1 MSALVHSIYPAS
13 VVLDSALAKIARD
26 FADHGAFRGMAT
38 AQTVLSQ
45 VRAAAGTA
53 WPRLVATSI
62 TGHPVIEIMRRC
74 PLTRRCALK
83 PRGYA
88 GDAEVLDY
96 IYGLT
101 KGPDATFDPVG
112 HAVHGYAVA
121 APACRA
127 VRYRRYRLANLIDKE
142 AESRVGGGAG
152 NFRVLSV
159 AAGHARELSLSEAFK
174 CGLVSRFVALDQDS
188 ESLEVIEREYGGPNV
203 MLLPLSVRSLLA
215 GKHDLGTFDVIY
227 AAGLY
232 DYLQTSMA
240 RRLTARLFDNL
251 KPGGVLLYVN
261 FAPGIPNA
269 GYMETAMDW
278 WLIYRNARETCDLAS
293 EVPAEDILN
302 ISQYTDPDSNM
313 HFVELRRRGPVS

>member
-1 MSALVHSIYPAS
+1 V
-13 VVLDSALAKIARD
+13 DSGLAQIARD

-53 WPRLVATSI
+53 WPRLVSTSI

-88 GDAEVLDY
+88 GDAGVIDY

-142 AESRVGGGAG
+142 AESHVGGGAG
-152 NFRVLSV
+152 DFRVLSV
-159 AAGHARELSLSEAFK
+159 AAGHGRELSLSEAFK
-174 CGLVSRFVALDQDS
+174 CGLVSRFVAMDQDS
-188 ESLEVIEREYGGPNV
+188 ESLAVIERDYGRSGMV
-203 MLLPLSVRSLLA
+203 LLPLSVRRLLT
-215 GKHDLGTFDVIY
+215 GKHNLGTFDVIY

-232 DYLQTSMA
+232 DYLETSVA

-251 KPGGVLLYVN
+251 KPGGVLLYAN
-261 FAPGIPNA
+261 FAPDIPNA

-293 EVPAEDILN
+293 EVPAENILN

-313 HFVELRRRGPVS
+313 HFVELKRRGPVS